1 MSQQSKTLR
10 EVVMS
15 LRKLALLTGALA
27 VALPGASVL
36 ADEAADF
43 YKGKNIEMAIA
54 ASAKGSYNQHV
65 RLIQRYLTKHIAG
78 NPNVIVKFYAG
89 AGGIRGANHLYN
101 VGSKDGLTVGNLL
114 KTIAINEAIKRKG
127 VKYKSAE
134 FGWIISTGP
143 VDSVLALM
151 KDHTKVRSVD
161 DARKMEAVLGS
172 TGKGSATF
180 IEPTIMNQL
189 LGTKFKVITGYK
201 GLGPVHLA
209 MEKGEVAGRFA
220 SVESL
225 LCCKKHW
232 LEGKQL
238 VFLAQSG
245 LRRNKA
251 FPDVPRMID
260 LVKSD
265 KDKKF
270 LEFFGAGSTLGR
282 IYVTPPGVPKAQLAA
297 LREGFWKA
305 ANDPAYVEEMKK
317 GGLEWDPMKGE
328 EAKKLA
334 LLTLDAS
341 QETIARARKVMGTG
355 KKKKK

>member
-1 MSQQSKTLR
+1 
-10 EVVMS
+10 MS
-15 LRKLALLTGALA
+15 LRKLAVLSGAA
-27 VALPGASVL
+27 ALSFGNVPAL

-43 YKGKNIEMAIA
+43 YRGKNIEMVLA
-54 ASAKGSYNQHV
+54 ASAKGSYNNHV
-65 RLIQRYLTKHIAG
+65 RLLQRYLTKHIAG
-78 NPNVIVKFYAG
+78 NPNIIIKFYAG
-89 AGGIRGANHLYN
+89 AGGIRGANHVFN

-114 KTIAINEAIKRKG
+114 KTIAINEAIKRNG
-127 VKYKSAE
+127 VKFKSAE

-143 VDSVLALM
+143 VDSVLSLM
-151 KDHTKVRSVD
+151 KDHTKVRTVD

-189 LGTKFKVITGYK
+189 MGTKFKVITGYK

-225 LCCKKHW
+225 LCCKKEW
-232 LEGKQL
+232 LEGKKL

-245 LRRNKA
+245 LKRNEA

-260 LVKSD
+260 LAKTD

-282 IYVTPPGVPKAQLAA
+282 IYVTPPGVPKMQLEA

-305 ANDPAYVEEMKK
+305 AHDPGYVDEMKK
-317 GGLEWDPMKGE
+317 RGLEWGPIRGE

-334 LLTLDAS
+334 LLTLEAS
-341 QETIARARKVMGTG
+341 PETIARARKVMGTG

>member
-1 MSQQSKTLR
+1 
-10 EVVMS
+10 MS
-15 LRKLALLTGALA
+15 LRNLTFMAAAAALALPAAAAT
-27 VALPGASVL
+27 

-43 YKGKNIEMAIA
+43 YKGKNIEMALA
-54 ASAKGSYNQHV
+54 ASAKGSYNRHV
-65 RLIQRYLTKHIAG
+65 RIIQRYLTKHIAG
-78 NPNVIVKFYAG
+78 NPGIIVKYYAG
-89 AGGIRGANHLYN
+89 AGGIRGANHVYN

-114 KTIAINEAIKRKG
+114 KTIAINETIRRPG
-127 VKYKSAE
+127 VKFKSAE

-151 KDHTKVRSVD
+151 KEFTPVRSVD
-161 DARKMEAVLGS
+161 DARKTQAVLGS
-172 TGKGSATF
+172 TGKGSATY

-189 LGTKFKVITGYK
+189 MGTKFKVITGYK

-209 MEKGEVAGRFA
+209 MEKGEVAGRYA

-232 LEGKQL
+232 LEGDKL

-251 FPDVPRMID
+251 FPNVPRMID
-260 LVKSD
+260 LVDSKA
-265 KDKKF
+265 DKKF

-282 IYVTPPGVPKAQLAA
+282 IYVTPPGVPKARLEA

-305 ANDPAYVEEMKK
+305 AHDPAYVEEMKK
-317 GGLEWDPMKGE
+317 RGLEWDPMRGE
-328 EAKKLA
+328 EAKKYA
-334 LLTLDAS
+334 LVTLNADA
-341 QETIARARKVMGTG
+341 ETVARARKVMGTD
-355 KKKKK
+355 KK